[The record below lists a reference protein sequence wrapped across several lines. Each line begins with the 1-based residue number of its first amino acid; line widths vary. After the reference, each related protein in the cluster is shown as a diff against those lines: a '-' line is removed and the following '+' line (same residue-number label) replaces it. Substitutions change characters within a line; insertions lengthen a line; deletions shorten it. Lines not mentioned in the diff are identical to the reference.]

1 MTVSQEKLQGLR
13 NWVHEEFFR
22 EQHYATRTGDT
33 HGVNLLQAVLS
44 KLDHEYGTKY
54 EKTASQVKQEP
65 VEEMDLF
72 EEDQK

>member
-65 VEEMDLF
+65 AEEMDLF
-72 EEDQK
+72 EEDQQ